1 MANNKTLQKYSVRQA
16 DGSVA
21 AIMASSPEDAAR
33 RAKEQAG
40 LTCYPVV
47 LADGCIEPVWAA
59 SEYEAIRKVR
69 AMMSA

>member
-16 DGSVA
+16 DGNVA